1 MVKNGKSIKQNRM
14 SYMIMAFCSQAIVLN
29 LVEHDK
35 FEKIRALPIDVFGEN
50 HFFYLFGPGLTHSY
64 RLKSSFVNLL

>member
-1 MVKNGKSIKQNRM
+1 MPRIPISMVKNGKSIKQNRM

-35 FEKIRALPIDVFGEN
+35 NEKRRKKNSTPIDVFGEN
-50 HFFYLFGPGLTHSY
+50 HFFSLFGP
-64 RLKSSFVNLL
+64 